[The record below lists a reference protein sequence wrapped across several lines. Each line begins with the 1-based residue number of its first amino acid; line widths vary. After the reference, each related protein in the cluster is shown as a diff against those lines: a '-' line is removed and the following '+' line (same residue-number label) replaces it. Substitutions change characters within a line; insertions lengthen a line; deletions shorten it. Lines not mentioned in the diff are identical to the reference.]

1 MAEPEIHAVLCV
13 EDEDFDAEN
22 LRRSLRRVLPV
33 DFHFHHAR
41 SLDSAREALLNS
53 DEIEALFVD
62 LEIDGRSGL
71 ELVQERRRTG
81 DLRPMIMVTG
91 QGDEAIAAACMRA
104 GADDYLPKSSLGPS
118 SIRRALHHAEAERGR
133 RVAEKLLREQKRHL
147 EDLLVLAEQGARAK
161 ASFLAN
167 VTHELR
173 TPLTA
178 ILGCTESLVE
188 DRLTD
193 EEKTSALQAIAA
205 GGRHLLSLIND
216 ILDLSKS
223 EAGALEVNYELVDL
237 ARLVTDVDLQMRP
250 LIEAKGVDFRIEKN
264 GSVPDAIVTD
274 GVRVRQILINLLGNA
289 CKFTSRGS
297 IVLSIGLD
305 ESSGGGEPRL
315 ALAIT
320 DTGIG
325 MSARRLERI
334 FEPFVQA
341 DSSISRTHGGTGLGL
356 SITRELVAL
365 LGGEIGVTSAL
376 GRGTTFHVKM
386 PLRPNEANW
395 EEAGPLAGES
405 ASSRFD
411 SRSENEARWSGR
423 ALVVDDAPVVRKLA
437 SRLLRNLGFE
447 VEEASGAIEGLD
459 AYDAMGGSCQLVLL
473 DLQMPK
479 IDGVEAARRFRD
491 RGFAGPL
498 IAMSATPSYEEIALA
513 AGCDGFL
520 PKPFDR
526 RQVRAL
532 MERLLGPAPLSKAS

>member
-22 LRRSLRRVLPV
+22 LRRSLRRILPV

-41 SLDSAREALLNS
+41 SLDSAREALLES
-53 DEIEALFVD
+53 DDIEALFVD

-118 SIRRALHHAEAERGR
+118 AIRRALHHAEAERGR

-188 DRLTD
+188 DRLSD

-237 ARLVTDVDLQMRP
+237 SRLITDVDLQMRP
-250 LIEAKGVDFRIEKN
+250 LIEAKGVEFRIEKRD
-264 GSVPDAIVTD
+264 SVPDAIVTD

-297 IVLSIGLD
+297 IVLSIGL
-305 ESSGGGEPRL
+305 EEPSGGGEPRL
-315 ALAIT
+315 TLAIT

-356 SITRELVAL
+356 SITRELVTL

-376 GRGTTFHVKM
+376 GRGTTFQVKM
-386 PLRPNEANW
+386 PQRPHEANW
-395 EEAGPLAGES
+395 EEKAGRLAGES
-405 ASSRFD
+405 GSD
-411 SRSENEARWSGR
+411 SPVANEARWSGR

-459 AYDAMGGSCQLVLL
+459 AYDAMGESCQLVLL

-491 RGFAGPL
+491 RGFAGRL
-498 IAMSATPSYEEIALA
+498 VAMSATPSYEEIALA

-526 RQVRAL
+526 RQVRSL
-532 MERLLGPAPLSKAS
+532 MERLFGPAELSKVS